1 MTIREL
7 QLEVAELLNGVEAL
21 VQGGCKAFAEDV
33 RATYDEANQHVATGK
48 TALVVVTPRMERS
61 GDAAD
66 GIPAD
71 ARLLV
76 RCIEKPP
83 IAKATGAIR
92 ALDAAELAMYALDG
106 RRFCWL
112 DTDQSADRQTGLV
125 TATATFATTIT
136 L

>member
-7 QLEVAELLNGVEAL
+7 QLEVVELLNGVEAL

-33 RATYDEANQHVATGK
+33 RSTYDEANKWVSDGK
-48 TALVVVTPRMERS
+48 VALVAVTPRMERS

-83 IAKATGAIR
+83 IAKANGAIR
-92 ALDAAELAMYALDG
+92 ALDAAELAMHALDG